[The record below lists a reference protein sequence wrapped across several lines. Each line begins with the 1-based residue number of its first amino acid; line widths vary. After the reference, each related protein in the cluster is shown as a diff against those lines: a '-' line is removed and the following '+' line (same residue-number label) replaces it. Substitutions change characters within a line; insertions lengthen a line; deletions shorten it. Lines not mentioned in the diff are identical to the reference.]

1 MGEIKIRLI
10 LIFFYLFLFA
20 HLQIFKSNEA
30 DLSALSHHPAVK
42 QVTPQRK
49 LTRSIKMAPD
59 KMQEE
64 EEGDFLPLMKGNS
77 FPS

>member
-10 LIFFYLFLFA
+10 LNFLFFLFA
-20 HLQIFKSNEA
+20 HLQIFKSDEA

-64 EEGDFLPLMKGNS
+64 EGDFLPLMKGNS